1 MAAVSRKFKC
11 KLEGDGQTLSFVRMP
26 FDVKE
31 VFGKGRVPVKL
42 TINDY
47 TYRSTICHMGEIWG
61 VPLRKEHRENAKV
74 ECGDVV
80 QIHVEEDTEVRVVDV
95 PAGLKKFLQ
104 TQKVWELFEKLAYTH
119 KKEFVQ
125 WIAEAKK
132 DETRESRK
140 QKMIAMLKQKKH
152 M

>member
-1 MAAVSRKFKC
+1 
-11 KLEGDGQTLSFVRMP
+11 
-26 FDVKE
+26 
-31 VFGKGRVPVKL
+31 
-42 TINDY
+42 
-47 TYRSTICHMGEIWG
+47 

-80 QIHVEEDTEVRVVDV
+80 QVHVEEDSEVRVVEV
-95 PAGLKKFLQ
+95 PAQLKRFLQ
-104 TQKVWELFEKLAYTH
+104 NQKVWELFDKLAYTH

-140 QKMIAMLKQKKH
+140 QKMVAMLKQKKH